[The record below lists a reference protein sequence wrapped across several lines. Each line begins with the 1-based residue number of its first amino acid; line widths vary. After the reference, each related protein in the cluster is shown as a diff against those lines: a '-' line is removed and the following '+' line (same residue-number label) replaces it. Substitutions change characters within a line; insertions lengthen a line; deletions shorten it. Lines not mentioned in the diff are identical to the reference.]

1 MTGLEKRNGRNRAIP
16 AVGEYL
22 PGEAYLAFSF
32 LGLHFS
38 QTLPSALAF
47 TQHLCSQSLPAA
59 FAFSQQVSART
70 AAMLPRSTRAQM
82 MALMDFMY
90 LPFLPPYLGQRLF
103 VCFIHRKHPSDS
115 ASMSGGSTGADYS
128 SPRQIDNTDLTAGLT
143 PRFHSVMDARTA
155 SFIHFDSLRGKAHPF
170 NC

>member
-1 MTGLEKRNGRNRAIP
+1 
-16 AVGEYL
+16 
-22 PGEAYLAFSF
+22 
-32 LGLHFS
+32 
-38 QTLPSALAF
+38 
-47 TQHLCSQSLPAA
+47 
-59 FAFSQQVSART
+59 
-70 AAMLPRSTRAQM
+70 M

-90 LPFLPPYLGQRLF
+90 LPFLPPDLGQRLF
-103 VCFIHRKHPSDS
+103 VCLFDPPESSKRLSFDVRWCNW
-115 ASMSGGSTGADYS
+115 ANYS